1 MDFFIMINGNK
12 IIFITGT
19 PCVGK
24 TSVASNL
31 FDYFKKIFNTKLIKI
46 NDFAFENDLVL
57 GEDPKKGYKVIDV
70 DSLDEKLN
78 HDIKLFFNSDL
89 DKPISK
95 LVIVEGHLSHLC
107 SNCDKCIVLR
117 LNPRILEKRL
127 KSRNYSKSKINE
139 NLEAEALSVC
149 SAEAYDIH
157 GNLVNEVD
165 TTNKSVDDVTS
176 IVKEI
181 ILNDASYPV
190 GNIDFMDWFLDN

>member
-1 MDFFIMINGNK
+1 MKSINKNVVNEIIINKSRFI
-12 IIFITGT
+12 
-19 PCVGK
+19 
-24 TSVASNL
+24 
-31 FDYFKKIFNTKLIKI
+31 TKLIKI
-46 NDFAFENDLVL
+46 NDLAIENNLIL
-57 GEDPKKGYKVIDV
+57 GEDVDKGYKIV
-70 DSLDEKLN
+70 DIPSLNESLN
-78 HDIKLFFNSDL
+78 KVMKDFFNL
-89 DKPISK
+89 KMENNNPK
-95 LVIVEGHLSHLC
+95 LIIVEGHLSHLC

-117 LNPRILEKRL
+117 LNPQILEKRL

>member
-1 MDFFIMINGNK
+1 M
-12 IIFITGT
+12 
-19 PCVGK
+19 
-24 TSVASNL
+24 
-31 FDYFKKIFNTKLIKI
+31 
-46 NDFAFENDLVL
+46 
-57 GEDPKKGYKVIDV
+57 
-70 DSLDEKLN
+70 
-78 HDIKLFFNSDL
+78 

-117 LNPRILEKRL
+117 LNPQILEKRL